1 MSISTD
7 DVEAIRTMLSA
18 LPRHEPKM
26 LTKQQAIATL
36 ASEIAAAQRRGYDA
50 GDLAQLLSGKGIDVN
65 GPMLRHYLRKV
76 RKPRSRPSG
85 QAGTKSASA
94 RAGESGVDGGGQ
106 GTAEPSGPPTSAGKP
121 EASPG
126 INGRSGPRS

>member
-1 MSISTD
+1 MSITTD

-26 LTKQQAIATL
+26 LTKQQAIAAL

-85 QAGTKSASA
+85 HAATKGPSA
-94 RAGESGVDGGGQ
+94 RAGGSGMNGSGEGA
-106 GTAEPSGPPTSAGKP
+106 AEPSGPPTPTGKP
-121 EASPG
+121 DANPG
-126 INGRSGPRS
+126 INGRLGPRS

>member
-1 MSISTD
+1 MSITTD
-7 DVEAIRTMLSA
+7 DVEAIRTILSA

-26 LTKQQAIATL
+26 LTKQQAIAAL

-50 GDLAQLLSGKGIDVN
+50 ADLAQLLSGKGIDVN

-85 QAGTKSASA
+85 HAPGKGASA
-94 RAGESGVDGGGQ
+94 RAGGTGVNGSGES
-106 GTAEPSGPPTSAGKP
+106 TAEPSGPPTPPGKP
-121 EASPG
+121 EASTG
-126 INGRSGPRS
+126 INGRLVPRS